1 MLKLDLLPAHYTVA
15 RRNKK
20 VIILAVPML
29 VGVGLAW
36 LLVMVSMNTTI
47 TKTQAEY
54 DDTKT
59 QADAVRKL
67 QGETTAKKAELQPI
81 QDKVDF
87 ILAADKSGGQF
98 WERFHQINRYIY
110 DRALVTSFSITP
122 PDSVSFS
129 VTLDTTE
136 DAGRF
141 ILNLIRCPYI
151 TGISIS
157 GSPSQG
163 GQIQGAT
170 GAAAAAMPGA
180 APGGMPGGMPGGPP
194 GGPPGAAGG
203 PPGGAPAA
211 AVSGPGPITFAVTA
225 KLVQTISIPAPPAA
239 GGGAAAGGPP
249 GAPGGPPGGPGGP
262 PGGPGGPGAGPGG
275 PGGGAPSETPPPPSG
290 PKGGGKAKGGGGG
303 DE

>member
-1 MLKLDLLPAHYTVA
+1 MLKVDLLPAHYTVA

-20 VIILAVPML
+20 VIILSIPML

-36 LLVMVSMNTTI
+36 LLVMVSMNSTI
-47 TKTQAEY
+47 AKIQAEY

-59 QADAVRKL
+59 QADVVRKL
-67 QGETTAKKAELQPI
+67 QGETEAKKGELAPI
-81 QDKVDF
+81 QAKVDF

-122 PDSVSFS
+122 PDSVSFN

-163 GQIQGAT
+163 GQIQGLGGT
-170 GAAAAAMPGA
+170 AAAG
-180 APGGMPGGMPGGPP
+180 APGGGGPEGMPGGPP
-194 GGPPGAAGG
+194 GAMPGAPGAPPGM
-203 PPGGAPAA
+203 PGGAPGGGAPA
-211 AVSGPGPITFAVTA
+211 PSGPGPITFSVTA
-225 KLVQTISIPAPPAA
+225 KLVQPLSIPTPPSAGG
-239 GGGAAAGGPP
+239 GGGAAGPEGMPGGPP

-262 PGGPGGPGAGPGG
+262 PGAGPGGPPGGPGG
-275 PGGGAPSETPPPPSG
+275 PGGAPPPPAG
-290 PKGGGKAKGGGGG
+290 PKGGG
-303 DE
+303 DDD